1 MRASEPVSFWRENE
15 IADVVSLI
23 PGDPGADSN
32 DEKKVETGG
41 KKIDLRGST
50 SLLTFLRTAQWR
62 KQVLET

>member
-41 KKIDLRGST
+41 KKSISEDPLHY
-50 SLLTFLRTAQWR
+50 
-62 KQVLET
+62 